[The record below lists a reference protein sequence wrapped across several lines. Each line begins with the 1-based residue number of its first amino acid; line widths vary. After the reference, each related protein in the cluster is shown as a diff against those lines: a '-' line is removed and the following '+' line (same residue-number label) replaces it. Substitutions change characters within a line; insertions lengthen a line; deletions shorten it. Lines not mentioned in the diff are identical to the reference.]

1 MVPMNFTFFILF
13 RRPSAADPVGSVLSC
28 SSVSIIAQKSVN
40 TASTDLSN
48 DNQRVRQAFFSF
60 FATCFLP
67 AEFSVRFFVLSC
79 TLRYVAVRFAEFSN
93 SFHNWCNCSSQWAM

>member
-13 RRPSAADPVGSVLSC
+13 RRPSAALPVGSVLSC

-48 DNQRVRQAFFSF
+48 DNQRVQQAFFSF

-67 AEFSVRFFVLSC
+67 AELSVRFFVLSC